1 VKSAVLRGTVSDL
14 SSQAALCALRVVRK
28 VPELTDHFTA
38 KAKNLL
44 ADRNHGVLLS
54 SITLMIEMCQSDQNV
69 LNEFRNVR
77 HSHPEKWP

>member
-1 VKSAVLRGTVSDL
+1 VTSPTLRGTAPDPFP
-14 SSQAALCALRVVRK
+14 QAALCALRVVRK

-54 SITLMIEMCQSDQNV
+54 SITLMIEMCQADHNV

-77 HSHPEKWP
+77 YPHSEKWP

>member
-1 VKSAVLRGTVSDL
+1 MAIPRGTTSDL
-14 SSQAALCALRVVRK
+14 FPQAALCALRVVRK
-28 VPELTDHFTA
+28 VPELTDHFTT

-54 SITLMIEMCQSDQNV
+54 SITLMIEMCQADESV

-77 HSHPEKWP
+77 HPHPEK

>member
-1 VKSAVLRGTVSDL
+1 MRQKTASNLFP
-14 SSQAALCALRVVRK
+14 QAALCALRVVRK
-28 VPELTDHFTA
+28 VPELTDHFTT

-54 SITLMIEMCQSDQNV
+54 SITLMIEMCQADENV

-77 HSHPEKWP
+77 YPHSEM

>member
-1 VKSAVLRGTVSDL
+1 VKSALLRGTTSDL
-14 SSQAALCALRVVRK
+14 FPQAALCALRVVRK

-54 SITLMIEMCQSDQNV
+54 SITLMIEMCQADENV

-77 HSHPEKWP
+77 YPRPGK